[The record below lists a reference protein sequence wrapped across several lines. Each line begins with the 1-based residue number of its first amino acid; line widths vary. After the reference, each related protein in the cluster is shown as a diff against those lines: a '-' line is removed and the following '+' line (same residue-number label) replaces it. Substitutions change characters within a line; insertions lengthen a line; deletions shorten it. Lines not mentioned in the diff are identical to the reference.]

1 MVKIVQNLKEPF
13 LDRIPLKVSNILKN
27 ITIKFLRNKK
37 GFEEIL
43 QMTTRWEQ
51 SKPNRF
57 EKFYNKT
64 KKEVR
69 MHPFFRQRIHPK
81 MGKKRMEKLAIL
93 YHPNNKHSFYSD
105 DEKIFKI
112 VWKKSVCE
120 NKTFHYPI

>member
-1 MVKIVQNLKEPF
+1 MIVLNGPFIVVGLTHGKNTVVRQKQIVQNLKEPF
-13 LDRIPLKVSNILKN
+13 LERIPVKVSNILKN

-43 QMTTRWEQ
+43 QMTTKLEQ

-57 EKFYNKT
+57 EKIYNKT

-81 MGKKRMEKLAIL
+81 MGKKRME
-93 YHPNNKHSFYSD
+93 N
-105 DEKIFKI
+105 
-112 VWKKSVCE
+112 
-120 NKTFHYPI
+120 

>member
-1 MVKIVQNLKEPF
+1 
-13 LDRIPLKVSNILKN
+13 
-27 ITIKFLRNKK
+27 
-37 GFEEIL
+37 
-43 QMTTRWEQ
+43 MTTKLEQ

-57 EKFYNKT
+57 EKIYNKT

-93 YHPNNKHSFYSD
+93 CHPNNKHSFYSD

-120 NKTFHYPI
+120 NKTFHHKPEVNFLIDFVHEISKKESYSLLSM